1 MHFNLRIIFP
11 PCIVPIN
18 TNLRSERLRTNNR
31 RRLHMSSLTLAQ
43 PLPDQIRPYVPSS
56 HWASSPRLMSPSLSP
71 LLSATPP
78 FLVHILSSSLRPL
91 SVNLLSLLYPFLLQ
105 VLPYP
110 LQPASPTC
118 PFHRHSPRTAP
129 RTTVSVKLLGVLV
142 LRPGGTHR
150 RVL

>member
-56 HWASSPRLMSPSLSP
+56 HWASAPRLMSPSLSP

-78 FLVHILSSSLRPL
+78 LRP
-91 SVNLLSLLYPFLLQ
+91 SSCTS
-105 VLPYP
+105 YP
-110 LQPASPTC
+110 LPFVPSPSISC
-118 PFHRHSPRTAP
+118 PFSTHSSCKYCRTLYSQHPQHAP
-129 RTTVSVKLLGVLV
+129 STA
-142 LRPGGTHR
+142 THPEPHQEQQSQ
-150 RVL
+150 